1 MNTID
6 IAILVIMGLSCLM
19 GIVRGLTREVLGL
32 LTWAGAG
39 FAAYTTYPLVSHFA
53 RGYIANTMIADT
65 LSGVALFIVYLVVF
79 SIIAFNISNAIRGS
93 VVGSVDRGLGLAFGV
108 ARGAILICAIEI
120 FFSLFILRE
129 AQSHNIQTARFVPM
143 VRRGA
148 DELLT
153 VLPANVREILDQQ
166 SQKIRKETIGQEPVT
181 SQLLVP
187 VDEQSRLKAQTVP
200 AAPPA
205 PVVES
210 IVKPMAPNPV
220 RRPMTPADSQATVDS
235 LSELRP
241 QAVVTGTRSNGE
253 YDKRQQRELDR
264 LIENYD

>member
-65 LSGVALFIVYLVVF
+65 LSGVALFIIYLVVF

-108 ARGAILICAIEI
+108 ARGAILICTIEI

-129 AQSHNIQTARFVPM
+129 AQSQNIQTARFVPM

-166 SQKIRKETIGQEPVT
+166 SQKIRNETLGHEPVT

-200 AAPPA
+200 AASPA
-205 PVVES
+205 PVES
-210 IVKPMAPNPV
+210 IVEPMVPRPV

-241 QAVVTGTRSNGE
+241 QAVVTGKRSNGE